1 MAHQII
7 DLNSNVIDMDDLVH
21 QATNQLFDAILSSK
35 RAQDGVVAAYF
46 S

>member
-21 QATNQLFDAILSSK
+21 QANQLFDAILSSK